1 MKCSLHGQHKMVMK
15 NALHLNEWLD
25 MVDKYWVHSYAIFSS
40 CNRFKLTTLSMVFDV
55 THNIGK
61 QSNLN
66 DKMSQSVMST
76 NLSTYVLF
84 EVKKII
90 FWKLE

>member
-1 MKCSLHGQHKMVMK
+1 ML
-15 NALHLNEWLD
+15 
-25 MVDKYWVHSYAIFSS
+25 DKYWVHSYAIFSS
-40 CNRFKLTTLSMVFDV
+40 CNRFRLTTLFIVFSV

-66 DKMSQSVMST
+66 DKMSQSVMSA
-76 NLSTYVLF
+76 NLSTYVLI

-90 FWKLE
+90 F